1 MKKTTNYSDNNN
13 LQLGIYRIPTQTGTS
28 IHFTSNHPLEHKL
41 AVYNCYINRMLT
53 TPTTEQ
59 ARQQEWNII
68 STTARDNGF
77 QLQIIHNLKKK
88 LLLRTLKQKAHS
100 RKHSE
105 RNGSFLR
112 ITAHL
117 YTKLPTYSKVWIRKT
132 N

>member
-1 MKKTTNYSDNNN
+1 
-13 LQLGIYRIPTQTGTS
+13 
-28 IHFTSNHPLEHKL
+28 
-41 AVYNCYINRMLT
+41 MLT

-68 STTARDNGF
+68 SITARDNGF

-105 RNGSFLR
+105 RNGSHLR

-117 YTKLPTYSKVWIRKT
+117 YTKEPTYSKVST
-132 N
+132 